1 MPLLNMNDVH
11 KSYMM
16 AGNALHIL
24 KGVSF
29 TVQAGDM
36 VAITGA
42 SGSGKSTLMNI
53 IGLLDRHDQG
63 SYQLAG
69 NEVSH
74 HHDDALAALRNKNIG
89 FVFQSFHLLQRL
101 TAVDNVMQPLMYR
114 HDAMTVATM
123 RQTAMAVLE
132 KVGMADRAHHHPNQ
146 LSGGQ
151 QQRIAIARALV
162 GSPTLL
168 LADEPTGALDREMS
182 EDVMHLFHRLN
193 QQEGVTMVLITH
205 DPEVAAQCGR
215 RLTID
220 DGYMSSC

>member
-1 MPLLNMNDVH
+1 MPLLSMHDVH

-16 AGNALHIL
+16 AGKPLHIL
-24 KGVSF
+24 KGINLC
-29 TVQAGDM
+29 VQAGEM

-69 NEVSH
+69 EDVRH
-74 HHDDALAALRNKNIG
+74 DDDDALAALRNENIG

-101 TAVDNVMQPLMYR
+101 TAVDNVMQPLIYR
-114 HDAMTVATM
+114 HHSMTQANM
-123 RQTAMAVLE
+123 RERALTVLE
-132 KVGMADRAHHHPNQ
+132 KVGMADRAHHHPNE

-168 LADEPTGALDREMS
+168 LADEPTGALDRAMS
-182 EDVMHLFHRLN
+182 EDIMQLFHHLN
-193 QQEGVTMVLITH
+193 QQEAVTMVMITH
-205 DPEVAAQCGR
+205 DPEVAAQCSR
-215 RLTID
+215 RLIMD
-220 DGYMSSC
+220 DGYLS